1 MIINKKLLAQ
11 YSPLPL
17 PYNYDYSEVVNYV
30 PVAQEIWI
38 RPLIGSD
45 LLDEIEEQV
54 AEDNLSEENGTLMVD
69 GFLLQYL
76 AYATCLEAL
85 PILWANF
92 SEVGITK
99 GKSENSESV
108 SLKDMTYMEGHL
120 RRQVEVLKDSVKKFL
135 CEHSDSFPALDCCLC
150 GCSCCEDSKLNKPNQ
165 WQQIYTT
172 PRKATEIK

>member
-17 PYNYDYSEVVNYV
+17 PSNYDYSEVVNYV
-30 PVAQEIWI
+30 PVAQEIWVK
-38 RPLIGSD
+38 PLIGSD
-45 LLDEIEEQV
+45 LLEELEEQV
-54 AEDNLSEENGTLMVD
+54 AEDDLSDENGTLMVD

-108 SLKDMTYMEGHL
+108 TLRDMTYMEAHL

-135 CEHSDSFPALDCCLC
+135 CEHSDSFPALDCCQC
-150 GCSCCEDSKLNKPNQ
+150 GCSCCEDAKLTKPNP
-165 WQQIYTT
+165 WQQIYST
-172 PRKATEIK
+172 PRKDTDLR